1 MYYTVHGILQERILG
16 WVAFPFSR
24 GTSQPRDRIQVSHIA
39 GGFFTSWATS
49 PRILEW
55 VPYPFSSGFSQPRN
69 RTGVFCIA
77 DGFFNNWAFREWE
90 GQAPG
95 SWKEIRTILI
105 KCCWV
110 NGNIALPS
118 VLSQNLLK
126 CMQLSSAFGIWVLL
140 HELVWAIWEMGGY
153 RKVLRWPQQSTE
165 SACRRCPH
173 RGGHPQSPGQ
183 NYSSSVAWHLD
194 RVRKDAAELQT
205 SLGNTGVY
213 LFIYFLNIYLFGFN
227 RS

>member
-1 MYYTVHGILQERILG
+1 M
-16 WVAFPFSR
+16 

-39 GGFFTSWATS
+39 GGFFTSWARS

-55 VPYPFSSGFSQPRN
+55 VAYPFSSGFSQPRN

-77 DGFFNNWAFREWE
+77 GRFFTNWAIGEWE

-95 SWKEIRTILI
+95 SWSEIRRILI

-110 NGNIALPS
+110 NCNIALPS

-140 HELVWAIWEMGGY
+140 HGLVCAIWEMG
-153 RKVLRWPQQSTE
+153 RIQE
-165 SACRRCPH
+165 SAEMTPAEPWACVQTLPTQRR
-173 RGGHPQSPGQ
+173 SP
-183 NYSSSVAWHLD
+183 SVTLARTRAAQWLD
-194 RVRKDAAELQT
+194 T
-205 SLGNTGVY
+205 
-213 LFIYFLNIYLFGFN
+213 
-227 RS
+227 

>member
-1 MYYTVHGILQERILG
+1 M
-16 WVAFPFSR
+16 

-39 GGFFTSWATS
+39 GGFFTSWARS

-55 VPYPFSSGFSQPRN
+55 VAYPFSSGFSQPRN

-77 DGFFNNWAFREWE
+77 GRFFTNWAIGEWE

-95 SWKEIRTILI
+95 SWSEIRRILI

-110 NGNIALPS
+110 NCNIALPS

-140 HELVWAIWEMGGY
+140 HGLVCAIWEMG
-153 RKVLRWPQQSTE
+153 RIQE
-165 SACRRCPH
+165 SAEMTP
-173 RGGHPQSPGQ
+173 
-183 NYSSSVAWHLD
+183 
-194 RVRKDAAELQT
+194 AELWACVQT
-205 SLGNTGVY
+205 LPTQRRSPSLTLARTRAAQWLDTWVTDK
-213 LFIYFLNIYLFGFN
+213 L
-227 RS
+227 RK